1 MKNLRNCKDITK
13 VTRLILVRHQNIGPV
28 IKGMLFCD
36 DVYLCDTNENSDTI
50 VEKGNYELGMTFWR
64 PSLSMVDYRESGW
77 RIYLRRPE
85 QRSSLCRI
93 TNDEYKP
100 EGSNIG
106 IGWRMGSMDSV
117 KNNILFGSRHAYQV
131 LTAIL
136 SEMDCVLFHI
146 VDADRDELEA
156 IQGLPLW
163 HQTAD
168 ISKAWN
174 ASVGVLKNIKFEDL
188 IGL

>member
-1 MKNLRNCKDITK
+1 M
-13 VTRLILVRHQNIGPV
+13 
-28 IKGMLFCD
+28 
-36 DVYLCDTNENSDTI
+36 
-50 VEKGNYELGMTFWR
+50 
-64 PSLSMVDYRESGW
+64 
-77 RIYLRRPE
+77 
-85 QRSSLCRI
+85 
-93 TNDEYKP
+93 
-100 EGSNIG
+100 
-106 IGWRMGSMDSV
+106 
-117 KNNILFGSRHAYQV
+117 